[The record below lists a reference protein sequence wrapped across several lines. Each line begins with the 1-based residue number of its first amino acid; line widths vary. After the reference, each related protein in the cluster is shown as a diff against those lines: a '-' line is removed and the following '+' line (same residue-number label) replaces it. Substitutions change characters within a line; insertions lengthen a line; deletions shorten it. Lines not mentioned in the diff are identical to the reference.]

1 MSQAYG
7 FQNIFHVIIVNFVPL
22 KKKILVKDQ
31 IKTLHNNDNSNSIN
45 SNNKIKSTTFT
56 YHPYIQDKNQ

>member
-1 MSQAYG
+1 M
-7 FQNIFHVIIVNFVPL
+7 
-22 KKKILVKDQ
+22 VKDQ

-56 YHPYIQDKNQ
+56 YHPYIQDKNQWKHGLLPTYIELEGEFRNKTSFW